1 MVIDENDRQAYID
14 IPCVLLV
21 DDEQNV
27 LNSLRR
33 TLRKEPYEIITAA
46 SGEEA
51 LALLE
56 KSPNQVS
63 VVVSD
68 FKMPE
73 MDGIT
78 LLRQIRD
85 RNDGIIRIMLSG
97 YADAAMVQDAINE
110 GQVFKFISKPWN
122 EDELKALLRS
132 AVQEAESLKE
142 SMSILGQLDTM
153 RREMESADLFYT
165 EPEAD
170 ATTQIVEPPAVA
182 TDDLQA
188 ASIWREIVEATPVA
202 IIGVDAQGSVVFVN
216 PYVEQLLG
224 VSRWSILGV
233 PVEEALPSE
242 LAVSILDA
250 MKFDEPSSRVLQLFE
265 KPAKVEYV
273 PLSRIDGRDP
283 RGTLVFVFP
292 SDGR

>member
-97 YADAAMVQDAINE
+97 YADAVMVQDAINE
-110 GQVFKFISKPWN
+110 GQVFKFYQPWN
-122 EDELKALLRS
+122 EDELKA
-132 AVQEAESLKE
+132 
-142 SMSILGQLDTM
+142 
-153 RREMESADLFYT
+153 
-165 EPEAD
+165 
-170 ATTQIVEPPAVA
+170 PA
-182 TDDLQA
+182 
-188 ASIWREIVEATPVA
+188 ICR
-202 IIGVDAQGSVVFVN
+202 
-216 PYVEQLLG
+216 
-224 VSRWSILGV
+224 
-233 PVEEALPSE
+233 
-242 LAVSILDA
+242 
-250 MKFDEPSSRVLQLFE
+250 
-265 KPAKVEYV
+265 
-273 PLSRIDGRDP
+273 P
-283 RGTLVFVFP
+283 RG
-292 SDGR
+292 